1 MLTKLADILKGGVAR
16 KIVFLL
22 FAFGIVPL
30 GILAFVFFSFY
41 YEGQKQNIID
51 VQKEIGERVST
62 NISAYLDKTSRQI
75 QLFAS
80 TITLHSHSKKELQ
93 NLSYALLDRVIEFDE
108 ITVADLKGN
117 EISKVSRYYTF
128 RPFELGKI
136 GFTAPFQR
144 AMEGRIHVSQ
154 VEISKFSRFPL
165 VRITAPAID
174 EREQITGL
182 VVVGVNIVKMW
193 DFISKYSIGENRYAY
208 IVDPK
213 GFLIAYQDLSSVLE
227 KRDLKSIQGVGN
239 LLNGEI
245 GVFEYRGL
253 IGERVI
259 GTNALIPLTQWGVIV
274 EEPVKVAYK
283 DLYMLSAVFLTIF
296 IITVL
301 LALFLG
307 LRFSYKQI
315 IRPINLFQKE
325 AEAIAKGEFGH
336 KIDLKS
342 TDELGQLAESFNRMA
357 DDLNHTTVSRDLLV
371 QEISE
376 RKKTEE
382 ALKKSEATLKSIFL
396 ASPIAIGLV
405 SNRNLGWVNDRMCN
419 MLGYS
424 TDELIGQN
432 ARILY
437 PNREEFEWVGTEKYS
452 QIRKRG
458 MGTVETRWLRKDG
471 SPIDV
476 LLSSSPIDPSDWP
489 LGVIFTA
496 MDIKERK
503 IAEEVIRTSAE
514 IVRTIPSGLFI
525 YQYEPEDRLIL
536 LDGNPAAEKLTGLII
551 DEWRGKE
558 FNEIWPEA
566 RERGISKAFLDV
578 MKTGKVYQTEDLYYK
593 DERLEGAFSTHV
605 FPMPGERLG
614 VAFENITARKIAEEE
629 REKLETQ
636 LRQAHKMESVGTL
649 AGGIAHDF
657 NNILGII
664 LGNSELAMDDV
675 PEWNPARQNLQEIR
689 TACLRAK
696 DLTKQI
702 LAFSRKSGEELKP
715 VKIGAIVKEA
725 LALLRSSIPT
735 TIAIHQDISSE
746 SDVVRAD
753 PTQINQI
760 LINLC
765 TNAAHA
771 MQEKGGVLEVTL
783 ENITITKNTAVNYH
797 NLTAGDYVQLTVTDT
812 GHGIDSDIL
821 ERIFDPYFTTKNVGD
836 GSGMGL
842 AVVHGIVKSHDG
854 DILVRSEPGK
864 GTTFHVLFP
873 STKEAPEEKNEDTA
887 EIPRGSESILI
898 VDDEKAMADVTQ
910 SMIERLGY
918 QVSARTSSIEA
929 LEAFRSNPDRYDL
942 VITDY
947 TMPNMTGVE
956 LAEKLLE
963 LRPDISIVLCTG
975 YSERID
981 EKKAKLRGIRAFV
994 MKPIALN
1001 ELAKTIRDTLDKT

>member
-1 MLTKLADILKGGVAR
+1 MLKKLADILKGGVAR
-16 KIVFLL
+16 KIVILL

-30 GILAFVFFSFY
+30 GILAFVFFFFY
-41 YEGQKQNIID
+41 YEGQKQSVID

-62 NISAYLDKTSRQI
+62 SISAYLEKTSGQI
-75 QLFAS
+75 KLFAG
-80 TITLHSHSKKELQ
+80 TLNPNRYSKKELQ

-128 RPFELGKI
+128 RPFELGKFPFS
-136 GFTAPFQR
+136 GPFQR
-144 AMEGRIHVSQ
+144 AMEGRIHISQ
-154 VEISKFSRFPL
+154 VKISEFSKFPL
-165 VRITAPAID
+165 VRITAPVID
-174 EREQITGL
+174 EREQIAGL

-193 DFISKYSIGENRYAY
+193 DFISKYSIGKNRYAY
-208 IVDPK
+208 IVDPQ

-227 KRDLKSIQGVGN
+227 KRDLKSIQGVSN
-239 LLNGEI
+239 LLNGKI
-245 GVFEYRGL
+245 GVFEYHGL

-259 GTNALIPLTQWGVIV
+259 GANALIPLTQWGVIV
-274 EEPVKVAYK
+274 EEPVKAAYK
-283 DLYMLSAVFLTIF
+283 NLYVLSAVFLTIF

-307 LRFSYKQI
+307 FRFSYKQI

-342 TDELGQLAESFNRMA
+342 SDEIGQLAESFNRMA

-405 SNRNLGWVNDRMCN
+405 SNRNLEWVNDRMCN

-424 TDELIGQN
+424 MDELIGQS

-437 PNREEFEWVGTEKYS
+437 PNQEEYEWVGTEKYS
-452 QIRKRG
+452 QIRERG

-471 SPIDV
+471 THIDI
-476 LLSSSPIDPSDWP
+476 LLSSSPIDESDWAS
-489 LGVIFTA
+489 GVIFTA
-496 MDIKERK
+496 LDIKERK

-536 LDGNPAAEKLTGLII
+536 LDGNPAAEKLTGIKI

-566 RERGISKAFLDV
+566 RERGINDAFLSV
-578 MKTGKVYQTEDLYYK
+578 MKTGKIYETEDLFYK
-593 DERLEGAFSTHV
+593 DERLEGAFNTRV

-614 VAFENITARKIAEEE
+614 VAFENITARKIAAEE
-629 REKLETQ
+629 REQLETQ

-689 TACLRAK
+689 IACLRAK

-746 SDVVRAD
+746 SDIVRAD
-753 PTQINQI
+753 PTQINQV

-771 MQEKGGVLEVTL
+771 MREIGGVLEVTL
-783 ENITITKNTAVNYH
+783 ENINITKNTAVNYH
-797 NLTAGDYVQLTVTDT
+797 HLTAGEYVQLTVTDT
-812 GHGIDSDIL
+812 GHGIDPDIL

-842 AVVHGIVKSHDG
+842 AVVHGIVKSHGG
-854 DILVRSEPGK
+854 DILVHSKPGK
-864 GTTFHVLFP
+864 GTIFHVLFP
-873 STKEAPEEKNEDTA
+873 CIEEEPEQSVEITA
-887 EIPRGSESILI
+887 EIPRGSENILV
-898 VDDEKAMADVTQ
+898 VDDEKAMVDVTQ

-956 LAEKLLE
+956 LAEKLLD
-963 LRPDISIVLCTG
+963 LRPDIPIILCTG
-975 YSERID
+975 YSDQINEN
-981 EKKAKLRGIRAFV
+981 KAKRKGIRAFV
-994 MKPIALN
+994 MKPIALSGI
-1001 ELAKTIRDTLDKT
+1001 AKIIRNTLEKT

>member
-1 MLTKLADILKGGVAR
+1 MLTKLAAILRGGVAR

-62 NISAYLDKTSRQI
+62 NISAYLDKTSGQI
-75 QLFAS
+75 QLFAG
-80 TITLHSHSKKELQ
+80 TITLHSHSKEELQ
-93 NLSYALLDRVIEFDE
+93 TLSSALLDRAIEFDE
-108 ITVADLKGN
+108 ITIADLEGN
-117 EISKVSRYYTF
+117 EVNKVSRYYTF
-128 RPFELGKI
+128 RPFELGKLVSTKS
-136 GFTAPFQR
+136 FR
-144 AMEGRIHVSQ
+144 HAMEGKIHVSQ
-154 VEISKFSRFPL
+154 VEISEFSKFPL
-165 VRITAPAID
+165 VRITAPIID
-174 EREQITGL
+174 RRYQITGAL
-182 VVVGVNIVKMW
+182 VVGVNIVKMW

-213 GFLIAYQDLSSVLE
+213 GFLIAYKDLSSVLE
-227 KRDLKSIQGVGN
+227 KRDLKSIQGVSN
-239 LLNGEI
+239 LLNGKI
-245 GVFEYRGL
+245 GVFEYTGL

-283 DLYMLSAVFLTIF
+283 NLYLLSAVFLTIF

-307 LRFSYKQI
+307 FRFSYKQI

-325 AEAIAKGEFGH
+325 AEAIAKGEFDH

-342 TDELGQLAESFNRMA
+342 TDEIGQLAVSFNRMA

-376 RKKTEE
+376 RKKTED

-405 SNRNLGWVNDRMCN
+405 SNRVLEWVNDRMFN

-424 TDELIGQN
+424 KDELIGQS

-437 PNREEFEWVGTEKYS
+437 PTQEEFEWVGTEEYS
-452 QIRKRG
+452 QISERG

-471 SPIDV
+471 SPVDI
-476 LLSSSPIDPSDWP
+476 LLSSSPIDDSDWSS
-489 LGVIFTA
+489 GVIFTA
-496 MDIKERK
+496 LDIKERK
-503 IAEEVIRTSAE
+503 IAEEVIRTSTE

-536 LDGNPAAEKLTGLII
+536 LDGNPAAERLTGIKI
-551 DEWRGKE
+551 DAWRGKE

-566 RERGISKAFLDV
+566 RERDISAAFLNV
-578 MKTGKVYQTEDLYYK
+578 MKTGKIYETEDLYYK
-593 DERLEGAFSTHV
+593 DDRLEGAFSVRV
-605 FPMPGERLG
+605 FSMPGDRLG
-614 VAFENITARKIAEEE
+614 VAFENITERKRAEEE
-629 REKLETQ
+629 REKLEAQ

-675 PEWNPARQNLQEIR
+675 PEWNPARQNLREIR

-696 DLTKQI
+696 ELTKQI

-715 VKIGAIVKEA
+715 VKIGTIAKEA

-746 SDVVRAD
+746 SDIVRAD
-753 PTQINQI
+753 PTQINQV

-771 MQEKGGVLEVTL
+771 MREKGGVFEVTL
-783 ENITITKNTAVNYH
+783 ENINITKNTAVNYH
-797 NLTAGDYVQLTVTDT
+797 NLTAGEYVQLTVTDT
-812 GHGIDSDIL
+812 GHGIDPDVL

-842 AVVHGIVKSHDG
+842 AVVHGIVKSHGG
-854 DILVRSEPGK
+854 DILVRSKPGK

-873 STKEAPEEKNEDTA
+873 CIREAPEPKIEVAA
-887 EIPRGSESILI
+887 EIPRGSENILI
-898 VDDEKAMADVTQ
+898 VDDEKAVADVTR

-918 QVSARTSSIEA
+918 QVAARTSSIEA

-956 LAEKLLE
+956 LAEKLLA
-963 LRPDISIVLCTG
+963 LRTDIPIVLCTG
-975 YSERID
+975 YSEQIN
-981 EKKAKLRGIRAFV
+981 ETKAKSKGIRAFI
-994 MKPIALN
+994 MKPIALS
-1001 ELAKTIRDTLDKT
+1001 ELAKTIRNTLDQS